1 MVPALLLDIFVDFV
15 GMRQILVF
23 QVFKSLHA
31 LNISPK
37 MRHASRGRK
46 CVRLFALSLRLVHDD
61 ESGPRLSVKSSSA
74 AAVLAS

>member
-1 MVPALLLDIFVDFV
+1 VVPALLLDIVVDFV

-37 MRHASRGRK
+37 VRHAS
-46 CVRLFALSLRLVHDD
+46 
-61 ESGPRLSVKSSSA
+61 
-74 AAVLAS
+74 